1 MLLPLFVLLQPS
13 VAGKPLPF
21 KTQSELTDAS
31 DKASLPPLELP
42 ITLLSRL
49 IHMDT
54 ILSHCKAGAVPHSY
68 HTSNPIAWVLQD
80 ARGCPS
86 LYVLPEVC
94 HSGEE
99 SLGSQKVSFP
109 YMTTAVAL
117 KLLLGLFMRL
127 LFMGNCPRK
136 SQEGIRWLETS

>member
-31 DKASLPPLELP
+31 DKASLPPLELL

-54 ILSHCKAGAVPHSY
+54 ILSHYKAGAVPHSY
-68 HTSNPIAWVLQD
+68 RTSNPVAWVFQD

-86 LYVLPEVC
+86 LCVLPEVC

-109 YMTTAVAL
+109 YMTTAVII
-117 KLLLGLFMRL
+117 LGLFMGL

-136 SQEGIRWLETS
+136 SQEGIR

>member
-86 LYVLPEVC
+86 LDVLPEVC
-94 HSGEE
+94 QVERSPWG
-99 SLGSQKVSFP
+99 V
-109 YMTTAVAL
+109 
-117 KLLLGLFMRL
+117 
-127 LFMGNCPRK
+127 RK
-136 SQEGIRWLETS
+136 SLFPI

>member
-1 MLLPLFVLLQPS
+1 MLLLLFVPLQSS

-31 DKASLPPLELP
+31 DKASLPPLELL

-49 IHMDT
+49 TYVDT
-54 ILSHCKAGAVPHSY
+54 ILSHCQAGAAPHSY
-68 HTSNPIAWVLQD
+68 RTSNPVAWVLQD

-86 LYVLPEVC
+86 FCMLPKVC

-99 SLGSQKVSFP
+99 SLGSQKVSSP
-109 YMTTAVAL
+109 YMSTAVAL
-117 KLLLGLFMRL
+117 KLLLGLFMGL

-136 SQEGIRWLETS
+136 SQEGNR